1 VLVGKHVE
9 GGRINPSQ
17 RSYLQSLSPWHLA
30 ALLGEMA
37 DAGVTNAGEGER
49 RLEARRD
56 AGITAWTEQ
65 KGA

>member
-1 VLVGKHVE
+1 MLVGKHVE

-49 RLEARRD
+49 WLEARRD
-56 AGITAWTEQ
+56 ARHHRLDRAE
-65 KGA
+65 GA